1 MKMNMTHISAL
12 TINDFTQYKET
23 QTQRRNRHKE
33 KYPRQ
38 SWAAYAKRD
47 AKKRAEKKGVPFN
60 LTREYIESILPTHCP
75 VFNTPFQY
83 GGNGKI
89 KPESPALDRII
100 PSLGYIEGNVHIISV
115 KANNIKSAY
124 SAQEVMIV
132 AKWLESMEKP
142 E

>member
-1 MKMNMTHISAL
+1 MTHTSAL
-12 TINDFTQYKET
+12 TINGSTQCSDIDKRKRYKLKFPKKT
-23 QTQRRNRHKE
+23 
-33 KYPRQ
+33 
-38 SWAAYAKRD
+38 WAAYAKRD
-47 AKKRAEKKGVPFN
+47 AKKRAGKKGVPFN
-60 LTREYIESILPTHCP
+60 LTREYIESILTTHCP

-89 KPESPALDRII
+89 KPESPALDRIV
-100 PSLGYIEGNVHIISV
+100 PSLGYVEGNVHIISV

-124 SAQEVMIV
+124 SAQEVMTV

>member
-1 MKMNMTHISAL
+1 MKMNMTHTSAL
-12 TINDFTQYKET
+12 TINDSTQC
-23 QTQRRNRHKE
+23 RHKYKKE
-33 KYPRQ
+33 WDARNPHKT
-38 SWAAYAKRD
+38 WARYARKD
-47 AKKRAEKKGVPFN
+47 AKKRAEKKNIPFE
-60 LTREYIESILPTHCP
+60 LKTAYIKSILPTHCP

-89 KPESPALDRII
+89 KPESPALDRIV